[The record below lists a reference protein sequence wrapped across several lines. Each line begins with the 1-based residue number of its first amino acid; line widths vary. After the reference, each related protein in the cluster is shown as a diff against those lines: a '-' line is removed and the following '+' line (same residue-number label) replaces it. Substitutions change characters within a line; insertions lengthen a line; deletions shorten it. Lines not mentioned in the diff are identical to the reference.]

1 MYEIKSYTIYSE
13 YYDLIT
19 LLSEEE
25 QKDLFYAINKYMFE
39 GIEIALTEKAQKIFN
54 NLKRPLDAA
63 KKKSKNGSNTK
74 AKQEQRKNKTTSN
87 EEQNENKNKSNK
99 NQNEIKITSNENQ
112 KEIKTKS
119 KEKTKQQTHQDV
131 YVYVNGNVNV
141 NKLFNEYLALRKE
154 NKYTLS
160 ETVIKR
166 LKNKLEEFGKTD
178 EDKIEIIQNAI
189 NGGWKDFYPLKQS
202 AERKKAPDW
211 YGKEIPEEK
220 ASDEEIK
227 ELERRLRN
235 G

>member
-39 GIEIALTEKAQKIFN
+39 GVEIELTEKEKKIFN
-54 NLKRPLDAA
+54 NLKRPLDAS

-74 AKQEQRKNKTTSN
+74 SNKNQKKNKTTSN
-87 EEQNENKNKSNK
+87 EEQNENKNKS
-99 NQNEIKITSNENQ
+99 SENQ
-112 KEIKTKS
+112 KEIKTTS
-119 KEKTKQQTHQDV
+119 NEETKEETHQDV

-141 NKLFNEYLALRKE
+141 NKLFKEYLELRKK
-154 NKYTLS
+154 NNYTLS

-178 EDKIEIIQNAI
+178 EDKIEIINNAI
-189 NGGWKDFYPLKQS
+189 NGGWKDFYPLKPV
-202 AERKKAPDW
+202 ERKKAPNW
-211 YGKEIPEEK
+211 YGQEILEEK
-220 ASDEEIK
+220 ASAEEIK
-227 ELERRLRN
+227 ELERMLRN

>member
-39 GIEIALTEKAQKIFN
+39 GIEIELTEKEKKIFN
-54 NLKRPLDAA
+54 NLKRPLDAS

-74 AKQEQRKNKTTSN
+74 SKQ
-87 EEQNENKNKSNK
+87 
-99 NQNEIKITSNENQ
+99 NQ

-119 KEKTKQQTHQDV
+119 KQNQTDNQNKIKTKSNEQSKGITHQDV

-141 NKLFNEYLALRKE
+141 NKLFKEYLELRKK
-154 NKYTLS
+154 NNYTLS

-178 EDKIEIIQNAI
+178 EDKIEIINNAI
-189 NGGWKDFYPLKQS
+189 NGGWKDFYPLKPV
-202 AERKKAPDW
+202 ERKKAPNW
-211 YGKEIPEEK
+211 YGQEILEEK
-220 ASDEEIK
+220 ASAEEIK
-227 ELERRLRN
+227 ELERMLRN